1 MKLVHH
7 YDGLVDLIPER
18 RAEAEGFLGF
28 LENETNWLTCPAST
42 AHHLNVRGGLIAH
55 SIITT
60 RALLRMRETLG
71 RNNISNESCVVA
83 GLFHDVGKVGGPGQP
98 FYIEEK
104 KNGKVTYRVNRKLV
118 AMGQGVRS
126 LYLCAG
132 GLKLTDEEAQAIC
145 YHDGQYIPDNLSI
158 KNKEQPLTLLLHFA
172 DMWASHVLEADESD
186 PRLKQLLEAD

>member
-1 MKLVHH
+1 MKLAHH
-7 YDGLVDLIPER
+7 YDGLLDLIPER
-18 RAEAEGFLGF
+18 GAEAEGFLRF
-28 LENETNWLTCPAST
+28 LEKETNWLTCPASA

-55 SIITT
+55 SINTT
-60 RALLRMRETLG
+60 RTLLRMKETLG
-71 RNNISNESCVVA
+71 RNNISDESCVVA

-104 KNGKVTYRVNRKLV
+104 QNGQVSYRINRKLV

-145 YHDGQYIPDNLSI
+145 YHDGQYVADNLSV

-172 DMWASHVLEADESD
+172 DMWASHVLEAEEPG
-186 PRLKQLLEAD
+186 PRLKRLLEND